1 MAKLQENRQ
10 TGQQAWLN
18 LADAAIF
25 LLDAHGL
32 VESWSPGAERLL
44 GRKGADVVG
53 LPVTALLA
61 ADDAARVAALA
72 EECRERGS
80 WTGLLSARGADDA
93 QVGIEAQVVP
103 VTDSTDRAH
112 WLVLAVEASP
122 LQGWQI
128 SRAVLERM
136 VTQTP
141 VGMAVVDTDLRFVWS
156 NAALERFGGGPAQNR
171 IGKRLGEIQPGLD
184 AESLEVQMRRVLE
197 TGEQLIEYEHIG
209 RPRSDPHRERAHSMS
224 FVRLDDVNG
233 RPIGVCYT
241 VLDIT
246 ERYQNRQRLTLLDRA
261 SQYIGRTLDVMQT
274 AQDLADVAVPHL
286 ADFVAV
292 DLLDSVIRGGEPVS
306 GPLSD
311 ADMVLLRRA
320 GQQSLRE
327 GVPESVVDIGDMAT
341 YHAWSPPIRCLAGG
355 GSWRTE
361 RLDPLSPEWAANIPG
376 DRHAHFLDLG
386 LHTAMVVP
394 IRARGMSMGVTA
406 FFRSQHDEA
415 FSADDLSLAEE
426 FVARAAVCIDNA
438 RRYTRERGA
447 ALALQR
453 SLLPH
458 EVPQQD
464 AVRVA
469 SSYRPADALAD
480 AGGDWFDVI
489 ALSGARV
496 ALVVGDVTGHGIDAV
511 ATMGRLRTAV
521 QTLAAL
527 ELRPDELLGHLDDLV
542 GRVSDEAAT
551 AALRNESAADAP
563 PVAVHLPG
571 ADAGVRGSSCLYA
584 VYDPLSRCCT
594 MASAG
599 HPAPAM
605 VAPDGRVHFA
615 DLSIGPRLGVGG
627 LPFEAVESVV
637 PEGSVLALYTDGLLT
652 GRVPGEAGDTGTE
665 RLRRALETPHVS
677 LDALCETV
685 IESLVP
691 ARPFDDV
698 TLLLA
703 ATRSL
708 DEDRYASW
716 DLPTDPAVVSRAR
729 GMAADQLTDW
739 GLADLVV
746 TTELVV
752 SELVTNA
759 IRYGSG
765 PIRLRLILGHTLT
778 CEVCDGSSTSPYL
791 RHPRATDEGGRGLF
805 LVSQFTHRWG
815 TRYTTDGKIL
825 WTEQLLTP
833 NDPDGAEKGPEPSV
847 AGGGGRN
854 P

>member
-1 MAKLQENRQ
+1 MAKLQGNGHI
-10 TGQQAWLN
+10 GQQASLN
-18 LADAAIF
+18 LADAAIV
-25 LLDAHGL
+25 LLDVHGF

-44 GRKGADVVG
+44 GHKGADVVG
-53 LPVTALLA
+53 QAVPVLLA
-61 ADDAARVAALA
+61 PGDAARVTALA
-72 EECRERGS
+72 EEARVRGS
-80 WTGLLSARGADDA
+80 WGGLLTARHACGD
-93 QVGIEAQVVP
+93 QIGIEAQVVP
-103 VTDSTDRAH
+103 VTDSEERAH

-156 NAALERFGGGPAQNR
+156 NAALERFGGGPAQRR
-171 IGKRLGEIQPGLD
+171 IGRRLGEIQPGLD
-184 AESLEVQMRRVLE
+184 AESLETQMRRVLE
-197 TGEQLIEYEHIG
+197 SGEPLIGYEHVG
-209 RPRSDPHRERAHSMS
+209 RPRSDPHRQHAHSMS
-224 FVRLDDVNG
+224 FVRLDDANG
-233 RPIGVCYT
+233 QPIGVCYT
-241 VLDIT
+241 VIDIT

-261 SQYIGRTLDVMQT
+261 SEYIGRTLDVMQT

-292 DLLDSVIRGGEPVS
+292 DLLDSVIRGGEPLP

-311 ADMVLLRRA
+311 ADMVLLRRG

-327 GVPESVVDIGDMAT
+327 GVPESVVEIGDMAT

-361 RLDPLSPEWAANIPG
+361 RLDPLTPEWAANIPG
-376 DRHAHFLDLG
+376 DRHARFLDLG

-394 IRARGMSMGVTA
+394 IRARGTTMGVTT
-406 FFRSQHDEA
+406 FFRSVHDES
-415 FSADDLSLAEE
+415 FSESDLRLAEE
-426 FVARAAVCIDNA
+426 FVARAAVCMDNA

-464 AVRVA
+464 AVYVA

-527 ELRPDELLGHLDDLV
+527 DLRPEELLGHLDDLV
-542 GRVSDEAAT
+542 SRVSDEAAT
-551 AALRNESAADAP
+551 AASSAAASGVAAP
-563 PVAVHLPG
+563 PALHPPSG
-571 ADAGVRGSSCLYA
+571 DTAARGTSCLYA

-599 HPAPAM
+599 HPAPA
-605 VAPDGRVHFA
+605 VLDPDGRVHFA
-615 DLSIGPRLGVGG
+615 DLPIGPRLGVGG

-652 GRVPGEAGDTGTE
+652 GRVPGKAGDTGE
-665 RLRRALETPHVS
+665 QRLCRALETPALS

-685 IESLVP
+685 IERLVP

-708 DEDRYASW
+708 DTDRFASW
-716 DLPTDPAVVSRAR
+716 ELPADPAVVAQAR
-729 GMAADQLTDW
+729 EMAARQLTGW
-739 GLADLVV
+739 GLDDLVF

-805 LVSQFTHRWG
+805 LISQFTHRWG
-815 TRYTTDGKIL
+815 TRYTTDGKII
-825 WTEQLLTP
+825 WTEQLLGA
-833 NDPDGAEKGPEPSV
+833 NDPDV
-847 AGGGGRN
+847 AGLLV
-854 P
+854 